1 MYTRVVPEQCIAC
14 GLCQLKA
21 PELFEYDEEGVAYV
35 KIDNNHGTTPIPA
48 ALMAKFKDA
57 YTSCPTGA
65 ILRSAHPFTSTATD
79 APKH

>member
-21 PELFEYDEEGVAYV
+21 PELFDYDEDGVAYV
-35 KIDNNHGTTPIPA
+35 KIDNNQGTMPIPA
-48 ALMAKFKDA
+48 ALMTKFKAA

-65 ILRSAHPFTSTATD
+65 IVRSTKPFQATTHQQAH
-79 APKH
+79 